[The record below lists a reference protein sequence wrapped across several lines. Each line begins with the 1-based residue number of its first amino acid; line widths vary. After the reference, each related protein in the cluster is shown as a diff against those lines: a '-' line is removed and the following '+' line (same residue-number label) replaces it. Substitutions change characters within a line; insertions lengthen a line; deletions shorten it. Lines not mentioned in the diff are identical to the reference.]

1 MKKIIIPALLTL
13 SVATFALG
21 SGSSVNQGSLNTNNG
36 NYAENANNTDQS
48 INDSTVTTN
57 NVTNEN
63 THIPSSTTSTVKTNQ
78 AAPVAL
84 SNLTTSGQDT
94 CFGSTT
100 TGISAAGFGISNGET
115 VVDENCVMIKQVK
128 LLASIGLKDAAVSL
142 LIKSDPDI
150 AWAIATA
157 YPELA
162 AKLDGSQN
170 MQNTINMLINEIGEQ

>member
-13 SVATFALG
+13 SIATFAFGNG
-21 SGSSVNQGSLNTNNG
+21 SIDGSLNTGNNST
-36 NYAENANNTDQS
+36 NSNNTDQS
-48 INDSTVTTN
+48 INGSTVTTHN
-57 NVTNEN
+57 NNGTN
-63 THIPSSTTSTVKTNQ
+63 IPANTTSTVTSNQ

-142 LIKSDPDI
+142 LIKKDQDI

-170 MQNTINMLINEIGEQ
+170 MQNTINMLINEIGEE